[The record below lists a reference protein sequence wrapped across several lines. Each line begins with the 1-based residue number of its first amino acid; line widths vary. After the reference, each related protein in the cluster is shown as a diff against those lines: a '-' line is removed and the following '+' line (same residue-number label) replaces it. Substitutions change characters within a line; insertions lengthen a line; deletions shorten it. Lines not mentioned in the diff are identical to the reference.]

1 MCITVARKCV
11 GVCAKHEVLRQND
24 ADVETEAEL
33 PENTPKVVT
42 FPPRK
47 LRGRELQVITKIV
60 EYQLQPK
67 ESHEGVWHVEGMSHE
82 HIIATCVYVLDR
94 DAELQGGDIEFK
106 RACTIEEAGLMFW
119 RADQLRP
126 KPASAFIEAGEIPLG
141 HVATPKGRLFVFP
154 NSHIH
159 KLSKLFSES
168 AKVTRRRVIVFWVV
182 DPDVT
187 IVSTRDVAP
196 QQPVMKRTE
205 AMRIRLK
212 LMEERKRHKG
222 KFNIRRI
229 SLCEH

>member
-1 MCITVARKCV
+1 
-11 GVCAKHEVLRQND
+11 
-24 ADVETEAEL
+24 
-33 PENTPKVVT
+33 
-42 FPPRK
+42 
-47 LRGRELQVITKIV
+47 
-60 EYQLQPK
+60 
-67 ESHEGVWHVEGMSHE
+67 
-82 HIIATCVYVLDR
+82 
-94 DAELQGGDIEFK
+94 
-106 RACTIEEAGLMFW
+106 MFW

-229 SLCEH
+229 RFASTSRRDSHCVVSACRPFALTNPPRCGRTGCGLCCYPA